1 MVGSGVPPAGFSID
15 DVSDILAHR
24 SGSERHTSVFALGGM
39 TVENMA
45 QVRAL
50 GFDGAAVLGAVWQ
63 AADPQTAFQALQAE
77 SEALRR
83 ATPSP

>member
-1 MVGSGVPPAGFSID
+1 
-15 DVSDILAHR
+15 
-24 SGSERHTSVFALGGM
+24 M